1 MIKQVFRKI
10 VFVPDRRLLSTN
22 EVRQNMQD
30 QLLAADLLV
39 LLHQEQA
46 SIGLQAAIEGESPRP
61 RKYGQAQELTVPH
74 YSAIDICFSM
84 TDLFPSEVFAVVMQ
98 RIIDSTTLP
107 LLFMRTVSLRTPRVR
122 LDSLLKTMAIFQ
134 VLRAVTTYRSLVG
147 YVSTTLL
154 SRLITKKV
162 WTNPQLWVGFMRCAK
177 TIAPASFSAL
187 MQLPREQ
194 LKEILERQPEM
205 KPGLWQYVLAKNGPV
220 KAQTYA
226 EVSCSLASKM
236 FRYGG

>member
-1 MIKQVFRKI
+1 LADTRADSFL
-10 VFVPDRRLLSTN
+10 LLSY
-22 EVRQNMQD
+22 RY
-30 QLLAADLLV
+30 LLQYDR
-39 LLHQEQA
+39 
-46 SIGLQAAIEGESPRP
+46 S
-61 RKYGQAQELTVPH
+61 
-74 YSAIDICFSM
+74 
-84 TDLFPSEVFAVVMQ
+84 
-98 RIIDSTTLP
+98 LP
-107 LLFMRTVSLRTPRVR
+107 LGSFRSRHATYHRQHHSPSALYAYRKLANTSAASSLIH
-122 LDSLLKTMAIFQ
+122 DYDDFQ

-205 KPGLWQYVLAKNGPV
+205 KPGMWQYVLAKNGPV

-226 EVSCSLASKM
+226 EVSCSHASKM
-236 FRYGG
+236 S

>member
-1 MIKQVFRKI
+1 M
-10 VFVPDRRLLSTN
+10 P
-22 EVRQNMQD
+22 
-30 QLLAADLLV
+30 
-39 LLHQEQA
+39 
-46 SIGLQAAIEGESPRP
+46 
-61 RKYGQAQELTVPH
+61 LT
-74 YSAIDICFSM
+74 DC
-84 TDLFPSEVFAVVMQ
+84 DN
-98 RIIDSTTLP
+98 
-107 LLFMRTVSLRTPRVR
+107 
-122 LDSLLKTMAIFQ
+122 Q

-162 WTNPQLWVGFMRCAK
+162 WTNPQLWMGFMRCAK

-226 EVSCSLASKM
+226 EVSLSLVGPILTQGADSDRPLALWYGPTTQRESRRSRRTGFPGDSIILINASIID
-236 FRYGG
+236 FGGRVQA